1 MAIYTF
7 TGVESTVYV
16 TSPLPSLAPD
26 LTLPATSNSI
36 NNMLTNI
43 TGINPSAGLTT
54 VLSITGTK
62 GYIPFLSLYN
72 LTSEN
77 YTIKLT
83 IDGVV
88 IWNDVKNVGSAIT
101 QFIGNGTTLDV
112 APFNDSFLFEVQSTT
127 DTSISCQFLMRKIL

>member
-1 MAIYTF
+1 MTIR
-7 TGVESTVYV
+7 
-16 TSPLPSLAPD
+16 TSSLGASGSLPRLAPD
-26 LTLPATSNSI
+26 LTLPATSNSP

-54 VLSITGTK
+54 VISITGTK
-62 GYIPFLSLYN
+62 GYIPFLSLFN
-72 LTSEN
+72 LLSEN

-88 IWNDVKNVGSAIT
+88 IWNDVKNVGSATT
-101 QFIGNGTTLDV
+101 QFIGNGATLDV

-127 DTSISCQFLMRKIL
+127 DTSISCSFLMRKIL